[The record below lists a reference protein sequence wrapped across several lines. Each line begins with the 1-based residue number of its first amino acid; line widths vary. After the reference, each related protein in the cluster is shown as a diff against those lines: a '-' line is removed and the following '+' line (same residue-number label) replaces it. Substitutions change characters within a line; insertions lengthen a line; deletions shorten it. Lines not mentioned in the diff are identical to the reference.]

1 MQTMLHYL
9 AGVRAIHTPD
19 VGLVSVSGE
28 PISRNAESFC
38 RRVGRGYIRRE
49 GRP

>member
-1 MQTMLHYL
+1 MLHYQ
-9 AGVRAIHTPD
+9 AGVRAIRTPD
-19 VGLVSVSGE
+19 VGLVSAWGE
-28 PISRNAESFC
+28 PISRNAEAFC